1 MKKEVVVWIALI
13 LLVSTILVA
22 CGAEPSSSEH
32 DGSAE
37 DLPPVAVVKAR
48 AALATELNV
57 GIDTISIESYER
69 QEWSD
74 SCLGLGG
81 PAESCLAAIHPG
93 WQVLLL
99 VVEGETYEVRT
110 DELGEIIRIK
120 KLNILSCCIA
130 NPSIPRSRNALVFL
144 PYVFDP

>member
-1 MKKEVVVWIALI
+1 MNKKKMLWIILALLI
-13 LLVSTILVA
+13 SASMVS
-22 CGAEPSSSEH
+22 CGEEPRSSE
-32 DGSAE
+32 DDVGAE

-48 AALATELNV
+48 AALATELDV
-57 GIDTISIESYER
+57 GIETVSIEAYER

-81 PAESCLAAIHPG
+81 PAESCLVAIHPG

-99 VVEGETYEVRT
+99 VVDGETYEVRT

-120 KLNILSCCIA
+120 
-130 NPSIPRSRNALVFL
+130 
-144 PYVFDP
+144 

>member
-1 MKKEVVVWIALI
+1 MKKVRLMWIAIALLI
-13 LLVSTILVA
+13 SAILVA
-22 CGAEPSSSEH
+22 CGADFVLPEDE
-32 DGSAE
+32 GGTE

-57 GIDTISIESYER
+57 GIETITVESYEP

-93 WQVLLL
+93 WQVILL
-99 VVEGETYEVRT
+99 VGDGENYEVRT

-120 KLNILSCCIA
+120 E
-130 NPSIPRSRNALVFL
+130 
-144 PYVFDP
+144 